1 MHPTD
6 PDTFALITVAS
17 KFFKNKDLQLK
28 EFMCLADYKNLT
40 KLRLMNYIYILRV
53 FTQIDDTLYP

>member
-1 MHPTD
+1 
-6 PDTFALITVAS
+6 
-17 KFFKNKDLQLK
+17 
-28 EFMCLADYKNLT
+28 MCLADYKNLT